1 MSIEPLNFVYTTVQV
16 ANVLNIGRSTVNKYA
31 RSLEDAGYAFVKD
44 DKERRAFTDHDI
56 IAFRALLDLLDRGVE
71 YASAINAVVERY
83 KPYARSDSLAVVATP
98 DSRSDVA
105 MLNAK
110 VDELV
115 QAVSLLSSKI
125 DEIVDERVRDQV
137 AAAASGISD
146 QVNQVLEE
154 VRSDQAR
161 THQNLEKTN
170 EKLDVL
176 VSRIEAHGKRKKFL
190 GLF

>member
-1 MSIEPLNFVYTTVQV
+1 
-16 ANVLNIGRSTVNKYA
+16 
-31 RSLEDAGYAFVKD
+31 
-44 DKERRAFTDHDI
+44 
-56 IAFRALLDLLDRGVE
+56 
-71 YASAINAVVERY
+71 
-83 KPYARSDSLAVVATP
+83 
-98 DSRSDVA
+98 

>member
-1 MSIEPLNFVYTTVQV
+1 MESNGFKHVYSTYQI
-16 ANVLNIGRSTVNKYA
+16 ADLLKIGRSTVNKYA
-31 RSLEDAGYAFVKD
+31 RNLEDAGYVFTKD
-44 DKERRAFTDHDI
+44 EKERRAFTDHDI
-56 IAFRALLDLLDRGVE
+56 IAFRALLEFLDRGVE

-83 KPYARSDSLAVVATP
+83 KPYTRSDSLAVVATP
-98 DSRSDVA
+98 DSRPDVA

-154 VRSDQAR
+154 VRSERIQ
-161 THQNLEKTN
+161 TN

-176 VSRIEAHGKRKKFL
+176 ASRIEAHGKRKKFL

>member
-1 MSIEPLNFVYTTVQV
+1 MNNEPLNFVYSTVQV

-98 DSRSDVA
+98 DSRPDVA

-125 DEIVDERVRDQV
+125 DKIVDERVRDQV

-154 VRSDQAR
+154 VRSERIQ
-161 THQNLEKTN
+161 TN

-176 VSRIEAHGKRKKFL
+176 ASRIEAHGKRKKFL